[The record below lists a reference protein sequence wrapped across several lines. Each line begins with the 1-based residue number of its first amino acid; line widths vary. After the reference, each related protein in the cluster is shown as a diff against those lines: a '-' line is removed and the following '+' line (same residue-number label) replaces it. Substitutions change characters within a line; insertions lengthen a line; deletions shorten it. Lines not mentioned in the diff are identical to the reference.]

1 MNSCKKRIIHYL
13 CVITKANEIMRKN
26 NLSKWS
32 ITPDIDGMLYFA
44 QRIDEMLFDYSLDTY
59 KGRLFN
65 SFMLC
70 AEALDCINKMK
81 TNLISSQNLSH
92 IIEELNW
99 SLENDKVIDALL
111 KNEKSLFYPLKAQD
125 SFENLEPIL
134 ELLSIRIL
142 PTKYE
147 AKCRE
152 LLINHIKANKK
163 KAIDSLLESWLC
175 LIKVWGYSDEW
186 IYHYSNNYFF
196 NSTNNIDNI
205 AYLDGFFNS
214 FQFKSKE
221 YDAYLIVNKILRTVI
236 TNSEFN
242 RNFVICDNIPA
253 EIGGEKAK
261 FQRRKTEKD
270 IYVKWHIPKCFDIY
284 SARES
289 AIHAIDNLR
298 DLFAFFHHKVKPQIQ
313 EAILIVEKGTTIGY
327 CVDKQTPPIA
337 KGSDAYVNVATQKL
351 NKLLNG
357 IIPATDTMEKIDSVM
372 NLHSLCVENSNPT
385 NQLLNLWTAIE
396 IIIPINPQKGGDK
409 IQQIAGTLGKALTLG
424 YCHRIFFDV
433 FKSAKQ
439 WNNPQLISYINNV
452 PERVGTQFER
462 FVAFIIFPEYEEY
475 RKQLATEL
483 SDYPLLRH
491 RLHFLNQNY
500 STIKD
505 ITKILTKHEKKLG
518 WHLRRL
524 YRARNSIVHGSSH
537 VFFIEN
543 LITNLHTYI
552 DEFTSLILMLVQD
565 KQSITTIEQG
575 VKYINLAYDHKMSII
590 KKCKNNPYK

>member
-1 MNSCKKRIIHYL
+1 M
-13 CVITKANEIMRKN
+13 
-26 NLSKWS
+26 
-32 ITPDIDGMLYFA
+32 
-44 QRIDEMLFDYSLDTY
+44 
-59 KGRLFN
+59 
-65 SFMLC
+65 
-70 AEALDCINKMK
+70 
-81 TNLISSQNLSH
+81 
-92 IIEELNW
+92 
-99 SLENDKVIDALL
+99 
-111 KNEKSLFYPLKAQD
+111 
-125 SFENLEPIL
+125 
-134 ELLSIRIL
+134 
-142 PTKYE
+142 
-147 AKCRE
+147 
-152 LLINHIKANKK
+152 
-163 KAIDSLLESWLC
+163 
-175 LIKVWGYSDEW
+175 
-186 IYHYSNNYFF
+186 
-196 NSTNNIDNI
+196 
-205 AYLDGFFNS
+205 
-214 FQFKSKE
+214 
-221 YDAYLIVNKILRTVI
+221 
-236 TNSEFN
+236 
-242 RNFVICDNIPA
+242 
-253 EIGGEKAK
+253 
-261 FQRRKTEKD
+261 
-270 IYVKWHIPKCFDIY
+270 
-284 SARES
+284 
-289 AIHAIDNLR
+289 R

-313 EAILIVEKGTTIGY
+313 EAVLIVEKGTTIGY

-439 WNNPQLISYINNV
+439 WNNLQLISYINNV

-575 VKYINLAYDHKMSII
+575 VKYINLAYDHKMSIL
-590 KKCKNNPYK
+590 KNAKITLTNDNYKSILFGD